1 MNSSQ
6 NYTDLQKLT
15 AKDIQHLLVSVSE
28 KTAQNYI
35 TDIKKEYQLKI
46 VLFVHFKNYFKIS

>member
-15 AKDIQHLLVSVSE
+15 AKDIQYLLVSVSE
-28 KTAQNYI
+28 KTAQNYF

-46 VLFVHFKNYFKIS
+46 VLFVHFKNYFKVS

>member
-46 VLFVHFKNYFKIS
+46 VLFCHFKNYFKIS

>member
-28 KTAQNYI
+28 KTAQNYF

-46 VLFVHFKNYFKIS
+46 VLFVHFKNYFKVS

>member
-1 MNSSQ
+1 MKPSQ

-28 KTAQNYI
+28 KTAQNYF
-35 TDIKKEYQLKI
+35 TDIKEEYQLKI
-46 VLFVHFKNYFKIS
+46 VLFIHFKNYFKVS